1 MGAAKRCHRK
11 ESTTILPAA
20 SILHRYV
27 SLAHWLQ
34 PFVGFG
40 ISMLKKG
47 CASKTTRVSCAA
59 FALVAFFRDTR
70 TSHET
75 ELRQRDPLC
84 TVAHPPRRGCA
95 RMHEAKRSPAR
106 RTQPVPAHLITVGL
120 PGRSATPISRGNANA
135 LGSQVPGAFCFQRSQ
150 RKRMQRESSAKPA
163 YGNCFRP
170 EASGRAMLRARGR
183 GAAATGACAPRGDA
197 STRAARGWVCDA

>member
-1 MGAAKRCHRK
+1 MSRAITFEH
-11 ESTTILPAA
+11 I
-20 SILHRYV
+20 
-27 SLAHWLQ
+27 LQ
-34 PFVGFG
+34 PLIGIA
-40 ISMLKKG
+40 ISMLKNS
-47 CASKTTRVSCAA
+47 CASKISSVSCAA
-59 FALVAFFRDTR
+59 FAPVAFFCGTG

-84 TVAHPPRRGCA
+84 TVAQPPRRGCA

-150 RKRMQRESSAKPA
+150 RKRMQRESSA
-163 YGNCFRP
+163 RP
-170 EASGRAMLRARGR
+170 VRREFFSPRSIRVRDYPRPRQGR
-183 GAAATGACAPRGDA
+183 GCDRRMCAA
-197 STRAARGWVCDA
+197 W